1 MFAVFGLLNFDA
13 PHGIPFIVSVLPLFR
28 KLIQSAGVI
37 LRQINFFQQLFTEMG
52 FGYLAFEKIQVTF
65 RIIARPTDGL
75 HECRFAN
82 GVHTADIKVIIMA
95 RFDID
100 TGGYPVQPRAK
111 VAGCGFNLPDIGN
124 PRFREPELKL
134 YRRIINRK
142 MRRGSYLKIARRQ
155 LNPRRRC
162 RGGNPERYR
171 RRIALLSP
179 GIYRPDRQRVTP
191 QRQLPEAVSGFRRPG
206 RADQPLTAV
215 IGGHGQAK
223 HKAHTLH
230 YLRRVPA
237 RQHLIL
243 PTVCG
248 DFCGQVLHRWR
259 RDTIHRA
266 ALVAVKVRSVIHDG
280 LFFRHML
287 HGSDGIHAVV
297 VLTDTHTAEQA
308 LAQRRQLQPPHA
320 VSGNAVRNTA
330 HFHLHAVGDGLNLHA
345 DRIATSVNQAYQRG
359 TGGWQRDFTVER
371 QRPGLAVHRQHTPAG
386 ADPRIVIITDFND
399 IARYMAK
406 PFCAHAE
413 VHGLR
418 LQQLRFNQPQPG
430 AVCLPPAG
438 TAKGI
443 HLRDVTTVTDNGLR
457 ILHKLCRRLPAV
469 IRVNP
474 VHLNGIMTV
483 LQGAEAVAERRA
495 IIRHHH
501 ITAVIGP
508 HLIRWPV
515 LHERQRLPV
524 PYRHTAH
531 RRAEITEHIPRLAL
545 RGQVRITG
553 DTRFRAT
560 KAIRHRLVAILA
572 DDIQRPF
579 IHIRRTKTFPHAVA
593 RMGQHIPQTPG
604 HVVAVCRL

>member
-1 MFAVFGLLNFDA
+1 
-13 PHGIPFIVSVLPLFR
+13 
-28 KLIQSAGVI
+28 
-37 LRQINFFQQLFTEMG
+37 
-52 FGYLAFEKIQVTF
+52 
-65 RIIARPTDGL
+65 
-75 HECRFAN
+75 
-82 GVHTADIKVIIMA
+82 MA
-95 RFDID
+95 RLNID

-134 YRRIINRK
+134 YRRVINGK
-142 MRRGSYLKIARRQ
+142 MRRGGYLKIARRQ

-162 RGGNPERYR
+162 RCGNPERYR
-171 RRIALLSP
+171 CRIALLSP
-179 GIYRPDRQRVTP
+179 RIYRPDCQPVVP
-191 QRQLPEAVSGFRRPG
+191 QRQLPEAVCGFRRPG

-215 IGGHGQAK
+215 IRCHGQAK
-223 HKAHTLH
+223 QEAHALH
-230 YLRRVPA
+230 HLRRVPA
-237 RQHLIL
+237 GQYLIL
-243 PTVCG
+243 PAVCG
-248 DFCGQVLHRWR
+248 DFGSQVLHRWR

-266 ALVAVKVRSVIHDG
+266 ALVAVKVRPVIHDG
-280 LFFRHML
+280 LFFRYML
-287 HGSDGIHAVV
+287 HGGDGIRAVI
-297 VLTDTHTAEQA
+297 VLTDTHAAEQA
-308 LAQRRQLQPPHA
+308 LAQRRQLQPPYA

-330 HFHLHAVGDGLNLHA
+330 HFYLHAVGDGLDLHA

-371 QRPGLAVHRQHTPAG
+371 QRPGLAVHRQHAPAG
-386 ADPRIVIITDFND
+386 ADTGIVIIADFND

-406 PFCAHAE
+406 PFSTHAE

-418 LQQLRFNQPQPG
+418 FQQLRFNQPQPG

-443 HLRDVTTVTDNGLR
+443 HLRDVTTVTGNGLR
-457 ILHKLCRRLPAV
+457 VLHKLCRRLPAV

-474 VHLNGIMTV
+474 VHLNGIMAV
-483 LQGAEAVAERRA
+483 LEGAEAVAERRA

-508 HLIRWPV
+508 HLIRRPV

-545 RGQVRITG
+545 CGQVRITG
-553 DTRFRAT
+553 DARLRAA
-560 KAIRHRLVAILA
+560 KAVRH
-572 DDIQRPF
+572 
-579 IHIRRTKTFPHAVA
+579 
-593 RMGQHIPQTPG
+593 
-604 HVVAVCRL
+604 

>member
-1 MFAVFGLLNFDA
+1 MFAVFGLLNFDS
-13 PHGIPFIVSVLPLFR
+13 PHGIPFIVGILPLFR

-37 LRQINFFQQLFTEMG
+37 LRQIDFFQQLFTEMG

-100 TGGYPVQPRAK
+100 TGSYPVQRRAK
-111 VAGCGFNLPDIGN
+111 IAGCGFNLPDISN
-124 PRFREPELKL
+124 PFFREPELKL
-134 YRRIINRK
+134 YRRVINRK
-142 MRRGSYLKIARRQ
+142 MRRGGYLKIARCQ

-171 RRIALLSP
+171 RRVSLLPP
-179 GIYRPDRQRVTP
+179 GIYCPDCQPVVP
-191 QRQLPEAVSGFRRPG
+191 QRQLREAVCGFRRPG

-215 IGGHGQAK
+215 IRCHGQAK
-223 HKAHTLH
+223 HKAHPLH
-230 YLRRVPA
+230 HLRRVPA
-237 RQHLIL
+237 RQHLIF
-243 PTVCG
+243 PAVCG
-248 DFCGQVLHRWR
+248 DFGSQVLHCWR

-266 ALVAVKVRSVIHDG
+266 ALVAVKVRPVIHDG
-280 LFFRHML
+280 LFFRYML
-287 HGSDGIHAVV
+287 HGGDGIRAVI
-297 VLTDTHTAEQA
+297 VLTDTHAAEQA
-308 LAQRRQLQPPHA
+308 LAQRRQLQPPYA

-330 HFHLHAVGDGLNLHA
+330 HFYLHAVGDGLDLHA

-371 QRPGLAVHRQHTPAG
+371 QRPGLAVHSQHAPAD
-386 ADPRIVIITDFND
+386 ADPRIVIIADFNN
-399 IARYMAK
+399 ITRHMAK
-406 PFCAHAE
+406 PFGTHAE
-413 VHGLR
+413 IHGLR

-443 HLRDVTTVTDNGLR
+443 HLRNITTVTGNGLR
-457 ILHKLCRRLPAV
+457 IFNKLCRRLPAV
-469 IRVNP
+469 VRVNP
-474 VHLNGIMTV
+474 VHLNGIMAV

-508 HLIRWPV
+508 HLI
-515 LHERQRLPV
+515 
-524 PYRHTAH
+524 
-531 RRAEITEHIPRLAL
+531 
-545 RGQVRITG
+545 
-553 DTRFRAT
+553 
-560 KAIRHRLVAILA
+560 
-572 DDIQRPF
+572 
-579 IHIRRTKTFPHAVA
+579 
-593 RMGQHIPQTPG
+593 
-604 HVVAVCRL
+604 

>member
-13 PHGIPFIVSVLPLFR
+13 PHRIPFIVSVLPLFR

-155 LNPRRRC
+155 LNPRRCYRC
-162 RGGNPERYR
+162 GNPERYR

-179 GIYRPDRQRVTP
+179 GIYRPDCQRVP
-191 QRQLPEAVSGFRRPG
+191 SQRQLREAVCGFRRPG

-215 IGGHGQAK
+215 IRCHGQAK
-223 HKAHTLH
+223 HKAHPLH
-230 YLRRVPA
+230 HLRRVPA
-237 RQHLIL
+237 RQHLIF
-243 PTVCG
+243 PAVCG
-248 DFCGQVLHRWR
+248 DFGSQVLHRWR

-266 ALVAVKVRSVIHDG
+266 ALVAVKVRPVIHDG
-280 LFFRHML
+280 FFFRHML
-287 HGSDGIHAVV
+287 HGGDGIRAVV
-297 VLTDTHTAEQA
+297 VLTDTHAAEQS
-308 LAQRRQLQPPHA
+308 LVQRRQLQPPHA
-320 VSGNAVRNTA
+320 VFSNTVRNTA
-330 HFHLHAVGDGLNLHA
+330 HFYLHAVGDGLDLHA
-345 DRIATSVNQAYQRG
+345 DRIPLPVNQAYQRG
-359 TGGWQRDFTVER
+359 AGGWQRDFTVER
-371 QRPGLAVHRQHTPAG
+371 QRPGLAVHRQHAPAG
-386 ADPRIVIITDFND
+386 ADTGIVIIADFND

-406 PFCAHAE
+406 PFSTHAE
-413 VHGLR
+413 IHGLR
-418 LQQLRFNQPQPG
+418 LQQFRFNQPQPG

-474 VHLNGIMTV
+474 VHLNGIMAV
-483 LQGAEAVAERRA
+483 FQGAETVAERRA

-508 HLIRWPV
+508 HLIRLSV

-545 RGQVRITG
+545 CGQPGITG
-553 DTRFRAT
+553 DARLRAA
-560 KAIRHRLVAILA
+560 KAVRHRLVTVLA

-579 IHIRRTKTFPHAVA
+579 IHICRTKTFPHAIA

-604 HVVAVCRL
+604 HVVAVCRF

>member
-13 PHGIPFIVSVLPLFR
+13 PHRIPFIVSVLPLFR

-155 LNPRRRC
+155 LNPRRCYRC
-162 RGGNPERYR
+162 GNPERYR

-179 GIYRPDRQRVTP
+179 RIYRPDCQRVP
-191 QRQLPEAVSGFRRPG
+191 SQRQLREAVCGFRRPG

-215 IGGHGQAK
+215 IRCHGQAK
-223 HKAHTLH
+223 QEAHALH
-230 YLRRVPA
+230 HLRRVPS
-237 RQHLIL
+237 RQHLIF
-243 PTVCG
+243 PAVCS
-248 DFCGQVLHRWR
+248 DFGGQMLHCWR

-266 ALVAVKVRSVIHDG
+266 ALVAVKVRPVIHDG
-280 LFFRHML
+280 LFFRYML
-287 HGSDGIHAVV
+287 HGGDGIRAVI
-297 VLTDTHTAEQA
+297 VLTDTHAAEQA
-308 LAQRRQLQPPHA
+308 LAQRRQLQPPYA

-330 HFHLHAVGDGLNLHA
+330 HFYLHAVGDGLDLHA

-371 QRPGLAVHRQHTPAG
+371 QRPGLAVYRQHAPAG
-386 ADPRIVIITDFND
+386 ADTGIVIIADFND

-406 PFCAHAE
+406 PFGTHAE

-443 HLRDVTTVTDNGLR
+443 HLRDVTTVTGNGLR
-457 ILHKLCRRLPAV
+457 VLHNLCRRLPAV

-474 VHLNGIMTV
+474 VHLNGIMAV

-508 HLIRWPV
+508 HLI
-515 LHERQRLPV
+515 
-524 PYRHTAH
+524 
-531 RRAEITEHIPRLAL
+531 
-545 RGQVRITG
+545 
-553 DTRFRAT
+553 
-560 KAIRHRLVAILA
+560 
-572 DDIQRPF
+572 
-579 IHIRRTKTFPHAVA
+579 
-593 RMGQHIPQTPG
+593 
-604 HVVAVCRL
+604 

>member
-1 MFAVFGLLNFDA
+1 MFAVFGLLNFDS
-13 PHGIPFIVSVLPLFR
+13 PHGIPLIVGVLPLFR
-28 KLIQSAGVI
+28 KLLQSAGVI
-37 LRQINFFQQLFTEMG
+37 LRQLDFFQQLLAEMG

-134 YRRIINRK
+134 YRRIVNRK
-142 MRRGSYLKIARRQ
+142 MRRGGYLKIARRQ

-162 RGGNPERYR
+162 RCGNPERYR

-179 GIYRPDRQRVTP
+179 RIYRPDCQRVPP
-191 QRQLPEAVSGFRRPG
+191 QRQLREAVCGFRRPG

-215 IGGHGQAK
+215 IRCHGQAK
-223 HKAHTLH
+223 HKAHPH
-230 YLRRVPA
+230 HHLRRVPA
-237 RQHLIL
+237 RQHLIF
-243 PTVCG
+243 PAVCG
-248 DFCGQVLHRWR
+248 DFGSQVLHRWR

-266 ALVAVKVRSVIHDG
+266 ALVAVKVRPVIHDG
-280 LFFRHML
+280 LFFRYML
-287 HGSDGIHAVV
+287 HGGDGIRAVI
-297 VLTDTHTAEQA
+297 VLTDTHAAEQA
-308 LAQRRQLQPPHA
+308 LAQRRQLQPPYA

-330 HFHLHAVGDGLNLHA
+330 HFYLHAVGDGLDLHA

-371 QRPGLAVHRQHTPAG
+371 QRPGLAVYRQHAPAG
-386 ADPRIVIITDFND
+386 ADTGIVIIADFND

-406 PFCAHAE
+406 PFGTHAE

-443 HLRDVTTVTDNGLR
+443 HLRDVTTVTGNGLR
-457 ILHKLCRRLPAV
+457 VLHNLCRRLPAV

-474 VHLNGIMTV
+474 VHLNGIMAV

-508 HLIRWPV
+508 HLI
-515 LHERQRLPV
+515 
-524 PYRHTAH
+524 
-531 RRAEITEHIPRLAL
+531 
-545 RGQVRITG
+545 
-553 DTRFRAT
+553 
-560 KAIRHRLVAILA
+560 
-572 DDIQRPF
+572 
-579 IHIRRTKTFPHAVA
+579 
-593 RMGQHIPQTPG
+593 
-604 HVVAVCRL
+604 